1 MCTGRTNG
9 KGADGFLQDK
19 RGGKMNADDNQDNQL
34 NGNGARINMQET
46 VEAMVPAEVDW
57 DSDDD

>member
-1 MCTGRTNG
+1 
-9 KGADGFLQDK
+9 
-19 RGGKMNADDNQDNQL
+19 MNAGDNQDNQL